1 MGWDYLSRLKWAAR
15 WYLSP
20 AEAAEVLEDYREIVA
35 GRSEEE
41 LRRDLGTPRA
51 AMKQLA
57 QPRAYRR
64 WVTVFAVL
72 AVCVLLPIVM
82 ANNDV
87 YWSPIIKPV
96 YMIALCLGSGVSLRW
111 FRRNGVRGNRL
122 PRTVLVLLVLILLGM
137 VWVWFWAG
145 LVLTES
151 WALLNTIAAAVIRPR
166 TLHWYLVL
174 EVLAMGAVSL
184 YGLVKARLG
193 DRRWRAVYVLGLA
206 GVILSL
212 SVWGL
217 FNGMDLSFSAPN
229 WQTPILLRYT
239 EITLLGLIGTAVSL
253 C

>member
-1 MGWDYLSRLKWAAR
+1 M
-15 WYLSP
+15 
-20 AEAAEVLEDYREIVA
+20 
-35 GRSEEE
+35 
-41 LRRDLGTPRA
+41 
-51 AMKQLA
+51 
-57 QPRAYRR
+57 
-64 WVTVFAVL
+64 
-72 AVCVLLPIVM
+72 
-82 ANNDV
+82 
-87 YWSPIIKPV
+87 
-96 YMIALCLGSGVSLRW
+96 
-111 FRRNGVRGNRL
+111 

-151 WALLNTIAAAVIRPR
+151 WTLLNTIAAAVIRPR

-193 DRRWRAVYVLGLA
+193 DCRWRAVYVLGLT